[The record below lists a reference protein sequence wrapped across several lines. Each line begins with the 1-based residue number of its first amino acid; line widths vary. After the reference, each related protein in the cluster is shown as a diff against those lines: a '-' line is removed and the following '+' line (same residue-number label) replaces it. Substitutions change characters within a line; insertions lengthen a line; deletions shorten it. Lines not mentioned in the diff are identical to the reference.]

1 MRSQVSLADT
11 WELGIIIK
19 PLHMTSMKFGS
30 KRLCWKIP
38 TLPQDSRPFF
48 ENPSRPKKTWPNR
61 PQSKSFN
68 TCELLVFRSVFS
80 MAMGPQV
87 VSSLDPDE
95 NPDTN
100 IKPGPG
106 HENFQESPW
115 IQDDLKDVKMD
126 VKQESVEETWNNID
140 LLPRGCC
147 FQLTLQY
154 GLISILVVYHVS
166 WGKDRVPILLF
177 SDEITLYLGWAC
189 DLEHDNQPTPPTY
202 LLRNKGL
209 IRPY

>member
-1 MRSQVSLADT
+1 MGAGNYHKTPAHDIHEVWVKTAL
-11 WELGIIIK
+11 L
-19 PLHMTSMKFGS
+19 
-30 KRLCWKIP
+30 
-38 TLPQDSRPFF
+38 
-48 ENPSRPKKTWPNR
+48 ENPNPSPRLKTILWKPIPSKKTWPNR
-61 PQSKSFN
+61 PQTKSFN

-202 LLRNKGL
+202 LLRNNGL